1 MNQHNMKHF
10 VETMIVWL
18 KARRSILQRPI
29 PIKHNVKGSNKK
41 NQMDKMKDKK
51 RKDKAFF

>member
-29 PIKHNVKGSNKK
+29 PIKHNVKGPNKK
-41 NQMDKMKDKK
+41 SQMDKMKDKN